1 MTADEASQKFFLSD
15 LYQPMHPAGRLPEV
29 VWTDLVSAL
38 EVVFERVEILFVN
51 GRQVFNQVLN
61 LDFVLAVRVGAPD
74 FPLLTD
80 LAMSRQFFFSKLA
93 VASQV
98 VTLELCFRNFSLI
111 ERPDVIDLDLMEDA
125 LVGFVPQQFGD
136 DVLDDADG
144 AAFEDFLLC
153 LVDGAHLTGEGLAGS
168 VLGEADLRLEPFG
181 FFDSAEQVDPDSPIL
196 KI

>member
-1 MTADEASQKFFLSD
+1 
-15 LYQPMHPAGRLPEV
+15 MHPAGRLPEV
-29 VWTDLVSAL
+29 VWTDLVAAL
-38 EVVFERVEILFVN
+38 EVVFERIEILFVN
-51 GRQVFNQVLN
+51 WRQMFNQVLN
-61 LDFVLAVRVGAPD
+61 LHFVVAVGVGAPD

-144 AAFEDFLLC
+144 AALEDFLLW

-168 VLGEADLRLEPFG
+168 VLGEADLRLEPFR
-181 FFDSAEQVDPDSPIL
+181 FFHSAEQVDPDSPIF
-196 KI
+196 